1 MKKESSILMVLFCAL
16 LQKASK
22 YAAFKELSAR
32 DVRLTNGKRSV
43 IFFNGCNNSVTN
55 DVKN

>member
-1 MKKESSILMVLFCAL
+1 MVLFCAL
-16 LQKASK
+16 LQKTSK
-22 YAAFKELSAR
+22 YAAFEELSAR
-32 DVRLTNGKRSV
+32 HVRLTNGKRSV

>member
-1 MKKESSILMVLFCAL
+1 MKKESSILMVLFCAF
-16 LQKASK
+16 LQKPSK
-22 YAAFKELSAR
+22 HEAFKEFSAR
-32 DVRLTNGKRSV
+32 YGRLTNGKRSV

>member
-1 MKKESSILMVLFCAL
+1 MKKESSILMVLFCAFS
-16 LQKASK
+16 QKSSK
-22 YAAFKELSAR
+22 YAAFKKLSAR
-32 DVRLTNGKRSV
+32 GVRLTNEKRSV

>member
-1 MKKESSILMVLFCAL
+1 MVLFCAL

-32 DVRLTNGKRSV
+32 DVRSV

>member
-1 MKKESSILMVLFCAL
+1 MKKESSILMVLFCAF
-16 LQKASK
+16 LQKSSK
-22 YAAFKELSAR
+22 HAVSKELSAIHGK
-32 DVRLTNGKRSV
+32 LTNGNRSV